1 MRISKKNIFIIL
13 LCSLV
18 FFYVISLCID
28 FFSERQSP
36 TGDIAGKIKTSSISV
51 SINGQLIPSY
61 EFKNSVY
68 IVAQDLALFNFNVDT
83 NNKTHTVNI
92 TNGENTDIN
101 KKYISELSQLDEEE
115 KVFYPTQ
122 KIYINDVYIVSY
134 KTTEYIV
141 IPVSALNNIGTCSK
155 EATSGTI
162 MCTLYEV
169 ESNKAKSNNSGFFIT
184 PPSDNSKTSFSS
196 TSANMQTS
204 GNGRIIVLD
213 PGHGKPSALMSD
225 NEKQISGWVKN
236 NNSWGE
242 WRHWK
247 SNTSNTDCL
256 GTDCNKRVP
265 ENGSCWYPI
274 EYGDRD
280 IEPELNL
287 NNALAAKKHL
297 EEMGYTVRLTR
308 STNDEN
314 PSITK
319 RIEQCYPN
327 GNTSLVPDADAY
339 ICIHSN
345 AGGGKGSYYMAL
357 SGTYDQKHLPQN
369 YIEESN
375 NLGKSINNKIVA
387 NTNLSAANNGRYDGF
402 PETILFCKSP
412 VIVAYM
418 EIGFYDNTNDLSIL
432 QNQSDIIGKS
442 IAEGID
448 AYFNR

>member
-1 MRISKKNIFIIL
+1 MRIQIKGIFITV
-13 LCSLV
+13 LCSLL
-18 FFYVISLCID
+18 FFYIISVFID
-28 FFSERQSP
+28 FFSDTQSP
-36 TGDIAGKIKTSSISV
+36 AGHVAGKIKTSDISV
-51 SINGQLIPSY
+51 NINGQLIPSY

-68 IVAQDLALFNFNVDT
+68 IVAQDLALFNFSIDT
-83 NNKTHTVNI
+83 DNKTHTVNI

-101 KKYISELSQLDEEE
+101 KKYISKLSWLDEEE

-134 KTTEYIV
+134 ATKEYNV
-141 IPVSALNNIGTCSK
+141 IPVSALNNIGVCSK

-162 MCTLYEV
+162 MCTLYE
-169 ESNKAKSNNSGFFIT
+169 SYKNKAKSENDGFSLT
-184 PPSDNSKTSFSS
+184 PTSDKSKTVFSYAS
-196 TSANMQTS
+196 TSE
-204 GNGRIIVLD
+204 NGRIIVLD
-213 PGHGKPSALMSD
+213 PGHGKSSALMND
-225 NEKQISGWVKN
+225 DEKQMSGWVKN

-247 SNTSNTDCL
+247 SGTSSTDCI
-256 GTDCNKRVP
+256 GADCSKRAP
-265 ENGSCWYPI
+265 KNGSCWYPI

-280 IEPELNL
+280 IEPTLNL

-297 EEMGYTVRLTR
+297 EKMGYTVRLTR

-314 PSITK
+314 PSVTK

-327 GNTSLVPDADAY
+327 SNTTSVPDADAY

-357 SGTYDQKHLPQN
+357 SGLYDQKHIPQN

-375 NLGKSINNKIVA
+375 NLGKSINDKIVA
-387 NTNLSAANNGRYDGF
+387 NTSLIASNNGRYDNF

-418 EIGFYDNTNDLSIL
+418 EIGFYDNVDDLSIL

-448 AYFNR
+448 AYFNN